1 MHFDY
6 DLERVKVGAQ
16 RDVAVDD
23 DDDDDDDD
31 ESFSIVINQI
41 GAAAILY
48 TTPPSRINDGRT
60 DGRRMRAWN
69 IGQQHS
75 EGTLFLISVE
85 IAECHSNRSL

>member
-16 RDVAVDD
+16 RDVAAAVD

-48 TTPPSRINDGRT
+48 TTPLSRINDGRT
-60 DGRRMRAWN
+60 DCWMDGECVP
-69 IGQQHS
+69 G
-75 EGTLFLISVE
+75 ISGSSTRKE
-85 IAECHSNRSL
+85 PFS

>member
-16 RDVAVDD
+16 RDVAAAVD

-48 TTPPSRINDGRT
+48 TTPLSRINDGRT
-60 DGRRMRAWN
+60 DGWTANACLKYRAAALGKN
-69 IGQQHS
+69 P
-75 EGTLFLISVE
+75 FLD
-85 IAECHSNRSL
+85 LG